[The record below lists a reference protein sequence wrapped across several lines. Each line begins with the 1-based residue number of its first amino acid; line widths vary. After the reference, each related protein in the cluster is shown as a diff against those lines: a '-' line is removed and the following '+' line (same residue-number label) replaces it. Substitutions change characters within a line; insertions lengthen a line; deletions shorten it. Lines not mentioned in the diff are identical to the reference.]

1 MRSRI
6 ILILL
11 LVVALT
17 ACGGSSSAGGKT
29 RVVAA
34 FYPVAY
40 AAARLGG
47 PGVVVQ
53 NLTPPGV
60 EPHDLEATPSTVRAV
75 KEADHVLLLGHGF
88 QPQLEAAAGN
98 GPKVV
103 HLLDTPGLRLHPAD
117 PHVWLGPPRYALIVK
132 GVAVALGRPQAAA
145 PVIARLHALDRQ
157 YRSRLEHC
165 RRHEIVTSH

>member
-11 LVVALT
+11 ALLL
-17 ACGGSSSAGGKT
+17 AGCGGSPGGTGKT

-34 FYPVAY
+34 FFPIAY
-40 AAARLGG
+40 AASEVRG
-47 PGVVVQ
+47 PSVEVQ

-60 EPHDLEATPSTVRAV
+60 EPHDLEATPSAVRAV

-98 GPKVV
+98 GPNVV
-103 HLLDTPGLRLHPAD
+103 HLLDTPGLRLHGAD
-117 PHVWLGPPRYALIVK
+117 PHVWLDPLRYSLIVK
-132 GVAVALGRPQAAA
+132 RIAVALRRPRAAA
-145 PVIARLHALDRQ
+145 PLVARLHRLD
-157 YRSRLEHC
+157 
-165 RRHEIVTSH
+165 

>member
-6 ILILL
+6 ILTLL

-17 ACGGSSSAGGKT
+17 GCGGSSGPGGKT

-34 FYPVAY
+34 FYPIAY

-47 PGVVVQ
+47 PGVSVQ

-60 EPHDLEATPSTVRAV
+60 EPHDLEATPSAVRAV

-103 HLLDTPGLRLHPAD
+103 HLLGTPGLRLHGAD
-117 PHVWLGPPRYALIVK
+117 PHVWLDPLRYSLIVK
-132 GVAVALGRPQAAA
+132 RIAVALGRPRAAA
-145 PVIARLHALDRQ
+145 P
-157 YRSRLEHC
+157 
-165 RRHEIVTSH
+165 